1 VTSRV
6 GVAFINNFPG
16 SSLGGGEVQ
25 LLALL
30 RGALPAGVSPHVIV
44 ARGSALERAVG
55 AIDGVD
61 VLPVDFAIRDL
72 RSLATTIA
80 ARLEDVEIVQG
91 TGFLTNLIA
100 RRVGDRTHSTVV
112 NLVQVAPGASRLDGG
127 RWITGVLR
135 NRLDRSSRGRVTR
148 FVAVSHAVA
157 VGLAATGVDSGLITV
172 IANGVDVDQLRRA
185 ASSVRRGAPSAA
197 GPCVGFVGRLERI
210 KGCELFIR
218 AAARLAGDDP
228 TMRFTIAGT
237 GSRESAIRRLANA
250 LGVADRV
257 EFLGYVESVPPV
269 LAGLDVLVVP
279 SLSEASSLIAM
290 EALALGVPVI
300 ASDVGGLPEVVT
312 HGENGLLVPPGD
324 VEAIASAVTRVVS
337 DREWARAL
345 GDAGARRV
353 EERFTVEQMVRGY
366 LGLYRGLVSGG
377 GGLCGSG

>member
-1 VTSRV
+1 
-6 GVAFINNFPG
+6 
-16 SSLGGGEVQ
+16 
-25 LLALL
+25 
-30 RGALPAGVSPHVIV
+30 
-44 ARGSALERAVG
+44 
-55 AIDGVD
+55 
-61 VLPVDFAIRDL
+61 
-72 RSLATTIA
+72 
-80 ARLEDVEIVQG
+80 
-91 TGFLTNLIA
+91 
-100 RRVGDRTHSTVV
+100 
-112 NLVQVAPGASRLDGG
+112 
-127 RWITGVLR
+127 
-135 NRLDRSSRGRVTR
+135 
-148 FVAVSHAVA
+148 
-157 VGLAATGVDSGLITV
+157 
-172 IANGVDVDQLRRA
+172 
-185 ASSVRRGAPSAA
+185 
-197 GPCVGFVGRLERI
+197 LERI